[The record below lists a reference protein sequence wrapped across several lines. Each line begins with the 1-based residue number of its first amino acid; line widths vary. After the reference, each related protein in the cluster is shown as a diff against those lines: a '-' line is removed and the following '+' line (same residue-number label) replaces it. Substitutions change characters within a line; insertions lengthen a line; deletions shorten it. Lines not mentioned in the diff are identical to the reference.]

1 MATVVNT
8 YARAFAEVVLAK
20 HLDVSQVLAE
30 TERMVALVEESKALR
45 EVWGAPSI
53 AVTQKRAV
61 LDGLVARLGVSVW
74 VRNFM
79 AVLIDRGRIRLLP
92 EIVTQ
97 FRKDLNQ
104 RLGRAEADIIT
115 ARELTPQ
122 ERSTLEADLSQ
133 ATGKQIQARYTQDQ
147 EILGGVIA
155 RVGSTIYDGSVK
167 TQLERIRQQIIG
179 A

>member
-20 HLDVSQVLAE
+20 HLDVAQVLAE

-53 AVTQKRAV
+53 AVAQKRAV

-97 FRKDLNQ
+97 FRTDLNQ
-104 RLGRAEADIIT
+104 RLGRAEADITT

-122 ERSTLEADLSQ
+122 ERRNLEADLSQ
-133 ATGKQIQARYTQDQ
+133 ATGKQIEARYIQDQ

-167 TQLERIRQQIIG
+167 TQLERIRRQIIG